1 MPADEPLPPYTYV
14 PGQSPHPIS
23 DPQGHAYGEHPQ
35 PATVQQSE
43 WWLSPAY
50 RQGERLFLAGYYWE
64 AHEAW
69 ESLWHA
75 LGRTGPAAAHCK
87 GLIKLAACGV
97 KCLEGNAAGAE
108 RHARRALEL
117 LDSGESTPDRE
128 AWIQLARHLVQARPV
143 CDPPASGR
151 TPQPLPGFTPDRQR
165 GELRSSQVRRNPPPL
180 DD

>member
-23 DPQGHAYGEHPQ
+23 NPQGHAYGEHPQ

-97 KCLEGNAAGAE
+97 KCLEGNAAGAK